1 MSARMRVLIL
11 VAFAVGFAIGVLV
24 ALLPCD
30 NCNSIVL
37 KLGKHPFLGEHQIYC
52 PLHDR

>member
-1 MSARMRVLIL
+1 MSGRMRVLIF

-24 ALLPCD
+24 ALLSCD
-30 NCNSIVL
+30 DCSSIVL
-37 KLGKHPFLGEHQIYC
+37 KLGKHTFLGEHQIYC